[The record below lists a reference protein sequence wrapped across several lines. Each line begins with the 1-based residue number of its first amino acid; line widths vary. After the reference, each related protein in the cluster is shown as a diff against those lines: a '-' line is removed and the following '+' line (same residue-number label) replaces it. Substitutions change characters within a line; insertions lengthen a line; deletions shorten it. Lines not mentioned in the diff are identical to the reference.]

1 MKIIGL
7 TGGSGVGK
15 SAAGAEFIAAGCGV
29 LDADASYRDL
39 CEHCTPMLE
48 EICSVFGDS
57 CFTNSNLNRKALGA
71 IVFADSDKLA
81 QLNAI
86 THPYI
91 RQAARDTFAKWEKE
105 GRKIAVYDAP
115 VLFEAGMDALCDTTV
130 GILADREIRIQR
142 IMARDGITREYAA
155 LRIDAQHNDEWYRTR
170 CDTILVNNGDL
181 DALRAQVRTVIHSLL
196 G

>member
-39 CEHCTPMLE
+39 CDHCIPMLE
-48 EICSVFGDS
+48 EIRSVFGDS
-57 CFTNSNLNRKALGA
+57 CFTNSNLNRKELGA
-71 IVFADSDKLA
+71 IVFADPDKLA

-91 RQAARDTFAKWEKE
+91 RQAARDTFAKWEAE
-105 GRKIAVYDAP
+105 GRTIGVYDAP
-115 VLFEAGMDALCDTTV
+115 VLFEAGMNSLCDATV
-130 GILADREIRIQR
+130 AILADRQIRIQR
-142 IMARDGITREYAA
+142 IMTRDQITRDYAA
-155 LRIDAQHNDEWYRTR
+155 LRIDAQHDDDWYRSR
-170 CDTILVNNGDL
+170 CDYILVNNGDL
-181 DALRAQVRTVIHSLL
+181 DALRAQVHTVIHTVLE
-196 G
+196 

>member
-39 CEHCTPMLE
+39 CEHCTPMLK
-48 EICSVFGDS
+48 EIRSVFGDS

-105 GRKIAVYDAP
+105 GREIAVYDAP

-181 DALRAQVRTVIHSLL
+181 DALRAQVHTVIHSLL

>member
-39 CEHCTPMLE
+39 CDHCIPMLD
-48 EICSVFGDS
+48 EIRSVFGDS
-57 CFTNSNLNRKALGA
+57 CFTNSNLNRKELGA
-71 IVFADSDKLA
+71 IVFADPDKLA

-91 RQAARDTFAKWEKE
+91 RQAAHDTFAQWEAE
-105 GRKIAVYDAP
+105 GRTMGVYDAP
-115 VLFEAGMDALCDTTV
+115 VLFEAGMNSLCDATV
-130 GILADREIRIQR
+130 AILADREIRIQR
-142 IMARDGITREYAA
+142 IMTRDQITRDYAA
-155 LRIDAQHNDEWYRTR
+155 LRIDAQHDDDWYRSR
-170 CDTILVNNGDL
+170 CDYILVNNGDL
-181 DALRAQVRTVIHSLL
+181 DALRAQVHTVIHTVL

>member
-48 EICSVFGDS
+48 EIRFVFGDS

-105 GRKIAVYDAP
+105 GREIAVYDAP
-115 VLFEAGMDALCDTTV
+115 VLFEAGMDAFCDTTV

-181 DALRAQVRTVIHSLL
+181 DALRAQVHTVIHSLL

>member
-1 MKIIGL
+1 
-7 TGGSGVGK
+7 
-15 SAAGAEFIAAGCGV
+15 
-29 LDADASYRDL
+29 
-39 CEHCTPMLE
+39 MLE
-48 EICSVFGDS
+48 EIRSVFGDS

-181 DALRAQVRTVIHSLL
+181 DALRAQVHTVIHSLL

>member
-29 LDADASYRDL
+29 LDADASYREL
-39 CEHCTPMLE
+39 CSSCVPMLD
-48 EICSVFGDS
+48 EIRSVFGDS

-181 DALRAQVRTVIHSLL
+181 DALRAQVHTVIHSLL